1 MGAAWTLTGRDEEL
15 GVIAEALAESGGY
28 SGVAIAGPAG
38 VGKSRLAHEA
48 VAAAA
53 EMGWAVR
60 WVVGTHSARSIPLGA
75 FAQWADGI
83 DGNALRLVHH
93 VISTMTSAV
102 SSPPVLVAVD
112 DAHLLDDLSACVLH
126 QLVLQQLATVITA
139 SRSGEPAPDAVT
151 ALWKDGHLRRLELQ
165 PLSRAESDALI
176 QAALAGPVST
186 ECIDRLWRLSRGNV
200 LFLRH
205 LVEQELNKGRLVNRD
220 GEWRWIGKVTVSPT
234 LIDLVELQIG
244 AVSGPVREVV
254 DLVAVAEPIERS
266 CLASLVSAELIEE
279 AERRGLI
286 AVSSSSSS
294 ATDLVCV
301 GHPLYGE
308 VRLEQSG
315 PLHLR
320 RLRGRAAKAIRSSE
334 ATCHLDPLR
343 LGLLWLE
350 SDLEPDGPILLR
362 AAQAAIVR
370 LDLELAERLAD
381 AAIRAGALPDSAML
395 RAHALILLNRGRE
408 AEQILNSF
416 TDEELSESAFS
427 KVLHLRAA
435 NLLWPLGRPEDS
447 WSVID
452 HGLIGAAGPLAD
464 QLRAFRSIQLAMAG
478 RPVEVAALIS
488 SVDRSQLP
496 ALQALVSIWAE
507 VIALGELGRP
517 EQAAVAAAKGY
528 ALACDSPYAAYHGIR
543 LTEYHVAAMLL
554 GGCIQQAVDAAKVT
568 SQKCLKVPGV
578 SRSVAAAITGMAAL
592 GAGDLPTALRCLRL
606 ALDDFT
612 ARGDIT
618 GALHRFMIVY
628 TEALARSG
636 DVDRALQALE
646 LVQASRHPSLA
657 FVESDF
663 LLSTAWV
670 AAARS
675 RLSKARRT
683 AGQAAEF
690 ARSHNQLA
698 REVLCLQTAVQFGET
713 MVAPRL
719 AQLAHLVEGP
729 RAPLAA
735 RYARAASDDD
745 ADALSAVS
753 EAFETMG
760 DLLTAADS
768 AAQASLSYSHAQ
780 RRGAA
785 LTASGRAR
793 RIAESC
799 GAVSPAVLAAASP
812 LSLTIRE
819 REIVNLVSQ
828 GLSNKAIAE
837 ALTTSV
843 RTVEGHVY
851 RVMSRLGLNSRTQL
865 SALIREHNGVR
876 LGARAL
882 APSAH
887 ASG

>member
-1 MGAAWTLTGRDEEL
+1 MGAGWTLTGRDEEL
-15 GVIAEALAESGGY
+15 GVIEGALVGGGGY

-48 VAAAA
+48 VASAS

-60 WVVGTHSARSIPLGA
+60 WVVGTHSARSVPLGS
-75 FAQWADGI
+75 FAQWTDGI
-83 DGNALRLVHH
+83 DGNALQLVHH

-102 SSPPVLVAVD
+102 VRPPVLVAVD
-112 DAHLLDDLSACVLH
+112 DAHLLDDLSAFVLH
-126 QLVLQQLATVITA
+126 QLVLQKLAIVITTI
-139 SRSGEPAPDAVT
+139 RSGEPAADAVT

-165 PLSRAESDALI
+165 PLSRPESDALI
-176 QAALAGPVST
+176 QTALVGPVSA
-186 ECIDRLWRLSRGNV
+186 ECSDRLWRFSRGNV

-205 LVEQELNKGRLVNRD
+205 LVDQELDTGRLVKRD
-220 GEWRWIGKVTVSPT
+220 GEWRWTGKVTVSPT
-234 LIDLVELQIG
+234 LMDLVELQIG
-244 AVSGPVREVV
+244 AVSEPVREVV
-254 DLVAVAEPIERS
+254 DLVAVAEPIERA
-266 CLASLVSAELIEE
+266 CLTSLVSAELIEE

-286 AVSSSSSS
+286 AESSS
-294 ATDLVCV
+294 APDLVCV

-315 PLHLR
+315 PLRLR
-320 RLRGRAAKAIRSSE
+320 RLRGQAAKAIRSLE
-334 ATCHLDPLR
+334 ATCRPDPLR

-350 SDLEPDGPILLR
+350 SDLQPDGHILLR
-362 AAQAAIVR
+362 AAQAAIAR
-370 LDLELAERLAD
+370 LDFELAERLAD

-395 RAHALILLNRGRE
+395 RAHALILLNRGPE
-408 AEQILNSF
+408 AEQVLNSF
-416 TDEELSESAFS
+416 TDEDLSDAALS

-447 WSVID
+447 WTVID
-452 HGLIGAAGPLAD
+452 NALTRAAGPLTD
-464 QLRAFRSIQLAMAG
+464 QLHAFRSIQLA
-478 RPVEVAALIS
+478 VAARPAEAAALTS

-496 ALQALVSIWAE
+496 ALQALVSISAE

-517 EQAAVAAAKGY
+517 EQAAVVAAEGY
-528 ALACDSPYAAYHGIR
+528 TLACDSPFAAYHGIR
-543 LTEYHVAAMLL
+543 LTEFHVAAMLL
-554 GGCIQQAVDAAKVT
+554 GGCIEQAVEAAKST
-568 SQKCLKVPGV
+568 HQKCLKVPGV
-578 SRSVAAAITGMAAL
+578 SRSVATAITGMAAL
-592 GAGDLPTALRCLRL
+592 GTGDLPTALRCLRS

-618 GALHRFMIVY
+618 CALHRFFIVY
-628 TEALARSG
+628 IEALARSG
-636 DVDRALQALE
+636 DVETAMQALE
-646 LVQASRHPSLA
+646 KVEAIRHPALA
-657 FVESDF
+657 FVESDY

-670 AAARS
+670 AANRS
-675 RLSKARRT
+675 RLSEARRT

-690 ARSHNQLA
+690 ARRHQQLA

-713 MVAPRL
+713 TVAPRL
-719 AQLAHLVEGP
+719 AELASLVDGP

-735 RYARAASDDD
+735 RYARAVGDDD
-745 ADALSAVS
+745 ADALAGVS
-753 EAFETMG
+753 EDFEEMG

-768 AAQASLSYSHAQ
+768 AAQASVSYSRAH

-799 GAVSPAVLAAASP
+799 GAVSPALLAAESP
-812 LSLTIRE
+812 LSLTSRE

-843 RTVEGHVY
+843 RTVEGHIY
-851 RVMSRLGLNSRTQL
+851 RVMSRLGVSNRTEL
-865 SALIREHNGVR
+865 STLIRQHDGVHVD
-876 LGARAL
+876 AHAL
-882 APSAH
+882 ALSTH
-887 ASG
+887 ASS